1 MAKELK
7 NYKVNITETYSRNV
21 VIRAENEFQAADI
34 AEELCNIDLIDVATA
49 GDFGSRGVGVLG
61 IADETDMKELS
72 RYGK

>member
-49 GDFGSRGVGVLG
+49 EDFGSRGVGVLG